1 MPTGFFIADCGGC
14 FDSEAMRA
22 SLLLR
27 MMVVS
32 VFTGVLSVPAVQ
44 AAEPSTP
51 AVAALTAALEAKGW
65 MALGEGNSG
74 RIPYVGADQVFLDPS
89 FRQVLMVRL
98 GAVSFQGEHP
108 QFAQGK
114 LSNGTP
120 YTVFLHGMS
129 EGPRSD
135 LRSWIQGAF
144 PGLKVSQVAPAQA
157 PSIWA
162 KAWDRAF
169 PSACAAEP
177 CGQPNCAV
185 GPQGLGEHLAE
196 ALMGPAGQAL
206 AIAQPELFKTF
217 RSCVVN
223 GLEGSWSATGG
234 AVVEGA
240 KGIWNAAKNP
250 AQAARQL
257 GQQADAISKFFQ
269 ALQPNLVK
277 LWNGVKA
284 LPPEQAREM
293 VCNFVGAIGTDILV
307 AALLAPET
315 MGGSLAVMGAR
326 MTQYVN
332 KALRA
337 IPLLE
342 NLAKVAGEGKIL
354 AQNAV
359 RALGKVTD
367 KVLDQA
373 TALSKN
379 GMPRL
384 AGALVSCAR

>member
-1 MPTGFFIADCGGC
+1 MPTGFFVAVFLGH

-22 SLLLR
+22 SMLLG
-27 MMVVS
+27 MVVVSMFSS
-32 VFTGVLSVPAVQ
+32 VFGASPVR
-44 AAEPSTP
+44 AAEPATP
-51 AVAALTAALEAKGW
+51 AVAALTATLEAKGW
-65 MALGEGNSG
+65 MALGEVNSG
-74 RIPYVGADQVFLDPS
+74 RIPYVGADQVFLDPT

-98 GAVSFQGEHP
+98 GAVSFQGDHP

-120 YTVFLHGMS
+120 YTVFLHGLS

-144 PGLKVSQVAPAQA
+144 PGLKVSQATSQT
-157 PSIWA
+157 PSVWA

-169 PSACAAEP
+169 PSACAGEP

-196 ALMGPAGQAL
+196 SLMGPAGQAL

-257 GQQADAISKFFQ
+257 GQQADTISKFFQ

>member
-1 MPTGFFIADCGGC
+1 MPTGFFVA
-14 FDSEAMRA
+14 DSEAYLDSESMRA
-22 SLLLR
+22 SMLLG
-27 MMVVS
+27 MVVVS
-32 VFTGVLSVPAVQ
+32 VFTSIFGPSPVQ
-44 AAEPSTP
+44 AADAPSP
-51 AVAALTAALEAKGW
+51 AVAALTTALEAKGW
-65 MALGEGNSG
+65 LALNEGNSG

-98 GAVSFQGEHP
+98 GDVSFQGEHP
-108 QFAQGK
+108 QLAQGK

-120 YTVFLHGMS
+120 YTVYFHGMA
-129 EGPRSD
+129 EGPRGD
-135 LRSWIQGAF
+135 LKTWIQGAF
-144 PGLKVSQVAPAQA
+144 PSLKVAGIEAA
-157 PSIWA
+157 PSSTWA
-162 KAWDRAF
+162 KAWDWAF
-169 PSACAAEP
+169 PSACAGEP
-177 CGQPNCAV
+177 CGQPNCGV

-196 ALMGPAGQAL
+196 SLMGPAGQAL

-240 KGIWNAAKNP
+240 KSAWNAVKNP
-250 AQAARQL
+250 VQAARDL
-257 GQQADAISKFFQ
+257 GRQAEAISKFFQ

-293 VCNFVGAIGTDILV
+293 VCNFVGAIGTDVLV
-307 AALLAPET
+307 AALLAAET
-315 MGGSLAVMGAR
+315 AGGSLAVMGAR

-342 NLAKVAGEGKIL
+342 NLAKVAGDGKIL